1 MVTMQIEEVS
11 MKEYKKEISGKMINI
26 VESEGKKGPIIAI
39 HGLTGNSRN
48 MELYAEAFGGEY
60 RFISV
65 DIPGRGDS
73 DDADEDTT
81 FIKHAETINALINDI
96 GSSETILLGHSMG
109 AYISALVASQNR
121 LVSKMVLLDGGA
133 KVRQRHND
141 MVKPALGRISKTY
154 DTKDEY
160 IESVKSL
167 YKNLGI
173 EWNQVIENS
182 ANHEVG
188 QYGDYWKNKS
198 DERKIKLDWNSAS
211 LFEEKEVYS
220 RIDCPILLI
229 YSNGAIGPLGTL
241 FLWEEY
247 DDVFRY
253 AKNIK
258 SIITNSN
265 HYSIIFEKYQEIFDA
280 IRQFLTD

>member
-1 MVTMQIEEVS
+1 
-11 MKEYKKEISGKMINI
+11 MKEYKKNVFGKMINI
-26 VESEGKKGPIIAI
+26 VEYDGEKGPIIAI

-48 MELYAEAFGGEY
+48 MELYSEEFGGDY

-81 FIKHAETINALINDI
+81 FIKHAEVINALVNDI

-121 LVSKMVLLDGGA
+121 LVSKMILLDGGA
-133 KVRQRHND
+133 KVRKRHND

-154 DTKDEY
+154 DTKEAY
-160 IESVKSL
+160 IESARSL
-167 YKNLGI
+167 YSNLGI
-173 EWNQVIENS
+173 GWNQVIENS

-188 QYGDYWKNKS
+188 KFEDYWKNKS
-198 DERKIKLDWNSAS
+198 DERKIILDWNSAS
-211 LFEEKEVYS
+211 LFDEKEVYS
-220 RIDCPILLI
+220 TIDCPILLI
-229 YSNGAIGPLGTL
+229 YSKGAIGPLGTL

-253 AKNIK
+253 AKDIRTT
-258 SIITNSN
+258 ITNSN
-265 HYSIIFEKYQEIFDA
+265 HYTIIFEKYQEIFDA
-280 IRQFLTD
+280 IRQFLNE

>member
-1 MVTMQIEEVS
+1 
-11 MKEYKKEISGKMINI
+11 MKEYKKEILGKKVNI
-26 VESEGKKGPIIAI
+26 VEYHGEKGPIIAI

-48 MELYAEAFGGEY
+48 MELYADEFRGDY

-65 DIPGRGDS
+65 DVPGRGDS
-73 DDADEDTT
+73 DDADDDTT
-81 FIKHAETINALINDI
+81 FIKHAEIINALINDI

-109 AYISALVASQNR
+109 AYISALAASQNR
-121 LVSKMVLLDGGA
+121 LVSKMILLDGGA

-154 DTKDEY
+154 DSKNAY

-173 EWNQVIENS
+173 EWNEVIENS

-188 QYGDYWKNKS
+188 HYGNYWKNKS
-198 DERKIKLDWNSAS
+198 DERKIILDWNSAS
-211 LFEEKEVYS
+211 LFDEKEVYS
-220 RIDCPILLI
+220 TIDCPILLI
-229 YSNGAIGPLGTL
+229 YSKGAIGPLGTL

-253 AKNIK
+253 AKNITTTV
-258 SIITNSN
+258 TNSN
-265 HYSIIFEKYQEIFDA
+265 HYTIIFEKHQEIFDS
-280 IRQFLTD
+280 IRQFLTE

>member
-1 MVTMQIEEVS
+1 
-11 MKEYKKEISGKMINI
+11 MKEYKKKVLGKMINI
-26 VESEGKKGPIIAI
+26 VEYDGEKGPIIAI

-48 MELYAEAFGGEY
+48 MELYAEEFGGNY

-81 FIKHAETINALINDI
+81 FIKHAELINALINDI
-96 GSSETILLGHSMG
+96 GSSETVLLGHSMG

-121 LVSKMVLLDGGA
+121 LVSKMILLDGGA
-133 KVRQRHND
+133 KVRKRHND

-154 DTKDEY
+154 DTKEAY

-167 YKNLGI
+167 YSNLGI
-173 EWNQVIENS
+173 GWNQVIENS

-188 QYGDYWKNKS
+188 KYKDYWKNKS
-198 DERKIKLDWNSAS
+198 DERKIILDWNSAS
-211 LFEEKEVYS
+211 LFDEKEVYS
-220 RIDCPILLI
+220 TIDCPILLI
-229 YSNGAIGPLGTL
+229 YSKGAIGPLGTL

-247 DDVFRY
+247 EDVFRY
-253 AKNIK
+253 AKDIRTT
-258 SIITNSN
+258 ITNSN
-265 HYSIIFEKYQEIFDA
+265 HYTIIFEKYQEIFDA
-280 IRQFLTD
+280 IRQFLIE